1 MKLED
6 YLATAAIVAI
16 GFIAMYATLR
26 PHVAQAATTNDDVHI
41 PSPDILPAELAVVAT
56 ADPRYFYYFNQT
68 NVDVSTSPVA
78 AGGAQIEQ
86 SVATNPDSVFVSGI
100 NTLLS
105 QIAGS
110 VRDNA
115 INLASALPRIA

>member
-1 MKLED
+1 MKIED

-26 PHVAQAATTNDDVHI
+26 PHVADAAPDVSSI
-41 PSPDILPAELAVVAT
+41 PSPDILPDELAKAAA

-78 AGGAQIEQ
+78 AGGAQIAQ
-86 SVATNPDSVFVSGI
+86 SVATNPDSVFVSNI
-100 NTLLS
+100 STLIS

-115 INLASALPRIA
+115 LNLASALPRLA